1 MMEEFHPIP
10 LRQQN
15 AEIAIKMRSQV
26 FVLHQNM
33 KDNDMIN
40 KPANAPKCG
49 GSVTIQDW
57 MVRLYQLQGDTLL
70 IYAVIHSFSKDG
82 ESVFRGSLRYLAF
95 WTGRSKPTVIKSL
108 NYLLGR
114 NLIYKREVHYTRLN
128 LHRHY
133 CEYWTIFSRLDI
145 SKQKELLR
153 SIM

>member
-1 MMEEFHPIP
+1 MMEELHPIQ
-10 LRQQN
+10 LQQLN
-15 AEIAIKMRSQV
+15 EGIAIRMRRQSFIRHQKGESNKMI
-26 FVLHQNM
+26 
-33 KDNDMIN
+33 K
-40 KPANAPKCG
+40 KPSNAPKYG
-49 GSVTIQDW
+49 GSINIQDW
-57 MVRLYQLQGDTLL
+57 MVRLYNLRGDTLL

-82 ESVFRGSLRYLAF
+82 ESVFKGSLKYLSF

-153 SIM
+153 SII